1 MTPRTLR
8 CANHHF
14 YLGVVILVLGACV
27 YALLREGHPAWQY
40 AAAAAGIVVTLLW
53 GGSYLI
59 LRYTVDDAGI
69 TRRTLFG
76 TRRIAWADIAT
87 ARMERRETA
96 PGIESK
102 AVTLVS
108 PALTLRLTSELL
120 DPDDIDFIAG
130 EITRRQIPVE
140 TEFCQR

>member
-1 MTPRTLR
+1 M
-8 CANHHF
+8 
-14 YLGVVILVLGACV
+14 CV
-27 YALLREGHPAWQY
+27 RPAAEGHPAWQY

-76 TRRIAWADIAT
+76 TRRMAWADITSASV
-87 ARMERRETA
+87 ERHETA

-108 PALTLRLTSELL
+108 LPSPSASPASFWTPTTSTSS
-120 DPDDIDFIAG
+120 PGKSPAG
-130 EITRRQIPVE
+130 KSRWRISNNHGSSHRPMNQGRRGW
-140 TEFCQR
+140 

>member
-1 MTPRTLR
+1 MRVRPAAGGAPRR
-8 CANHHF
+8 
-14 YLGVVILVLGACV
+14 
-27 YALLREGHPAWQY
+27 QY

-76 TRRIAWADIAT
+76 TRRMAWADITSASV
-87 ARMERRETA
+87 ERHETA

-120 DPDDIDFIAG
+120 DPDDIDFLTG
-130 EITRRQIPVE
+130 EIARRQIPVE
-140 TEFCQR
+140 DKQ